1 MDHCVSLSF
10 SSCHTMFAISASLQ
24 SPHHASFVT
33 PNLRAQIDPFSFLCQ
48 WTVVICCSPRS
59 CDQCHSPYIPRMM
72 LLRIILLCSLMLS
85 CVRANVAVPYPG
97 EIYEN
102 QPDGTVATLRLSGHP
117 YTGVFQTDSLGH
129 PVLRDENGW
138 FVYASYDNPS
148 HSNDQ
153 RRRQLR
159 PSNRRV
165 GIDAPPSHPPPDL
178 TTLAM
183 TRSRRDAEVHADAPP
198 MDSRV
203 GNMTEIGSRLNDLL
217 CQGMDR
223 SPWCPNRPVNIL
235 NLGRSTI
242 IQGDQWGGVLN
253 VIVILVK
260 FSDQADRPVADVSQ
274 FNTLFNGDGFDDA
287 IIPTGSVKRF
297 YKIQSGGKLE
307 VNAFVEDWI
316 VAPETEEFYS
326 FGKNGLDAKFTQ
338 VANGALDRMDARG
351 TDWSFFDRDQVNNE
365 YNCLEQKSM

>member
-1 MDHCVSLSF
+1 
-10 SSCHTMFAISASLQ
+10 
-24 SPHHASFVT
+24 
-33 PNLRAQIDPFSFLCQ
+33 
-48 WTVVICCSPRS
+48 
-59 CDQCHSPYIPRMM
+59 MM
-72 LLRIILLCSLMLS
+72 LLRVILLCSLMLS

-148 HSNDQ
+148 HSNDR

-178 TTLAM
+178 RTLAM
-183 TRSRRDAEVHADAPP
+183 TRSRRDAEVHSDAPP
-198 MDSRV
+198 MDSRA
-203 GNMTEIGSRLNDLL
+203 GNMTEIRSRLNDLL

-235 NLGRSTI
+235 NLGRSAI

-351 TDWSFFDRDQVNNE
+351 TDWSFFDRDQVKNE
-365 YNCLEQKSM
+365 